1 MQQWAAEKSRAMK
14 NIDDPTVHC
23 FMPGVPRVVGMPFP
37 LEIVQTPN
45 KIVILY
51 EAFRTFRVIPTD
63 GKKAGGESA
72 PSFNGDSVGH
82 WEGDTLVVETRNF
95 NGKAPYR
102 GAGVN
107 LHLTERYTRVGAD
120 RIDFKVTFEDD
131 TQWTQPWTAEYSMR
145 TGEGELYEYACHEGN
160 YGLRNI
166 LENARDEE
174 RKAAGATR

>member
-1 MQQWAAEKSRAMK
+1 
-14 NIDDPTVHC
+14 
-23 FMPGVPRVVGMPFP
+23 
-37 LEIVQTPN
+37 
-45 KIVILY
+45 
-51 EAFRTFRVIPTD
+51 
-63 GKKAGGESA
+63 
-72 PSFNGDSVGH
+72 H
-82 WEGDTLVVETRNF
+82 WDGDTLVVETRNF

-107 LHLTERYTRVGAD
+107 LRLTERYTRVGPD
-120 RIDFKVTFEDD
+120 RIDFRVTFEDD

-174 RKAAGATR
+174 RKAAEARR